1 MYGRAY
7 TMNLMS
13 KIYIFFVVFLVL
25 FSTSYSKTNTI
36 TYTCKGL
43 SNFEIIGSPGVK
55 EEMKEVTYDFIN
67 GALQDLNN
75 IECNWNDNIITCES
89 TFLNFRKLSV
99 DQKSL
104 KVTDFISGNKG
115 FGQYIENFI
124 GDCKEK

>member
-43 SNFEIIGSPGVK
+43 SNFEIIGTPGVK

>member
-1 MYGRAY
+1 
-7 TMNLMS
+7 MNIMS

-43 SNFEIIGSPGVK
+43 SNFEIIGTPGVK

-75 IECNWNDNIITCES
+75 IECNWNSNTITCES
-89 TFLNFRKLSV
+89 TFLNFRKLKV
-99 DQKSL
+99 DQETL

-115 FGQYIENFI
+115 FGQYVENFTGECHI
-124 GDCKEK
+124 K

>member
-1 MYGRAY
+1 MYGGAN
-7 TMNLMS
+7 TINLMS

-43 SNFEIIGSPGVK
+43 SNFEIIGTPGVK

>member
-1 MYGRAY
+1 
-7 TMNLMS
+7 MNLMS

>member
-1 MYGRAY
+1 MYGGAN
-7 TMNLMS
+7 TINLMS

-25 FSTSYSKTNTI
+25 LSTSYSKTNTI

-43 SNFEIIGSPGVK
+43 SNFEIIGTPGVK

>member
-1 MYGRAY
+1 MYGGAN
-7 TMNLMS
+7 TINLMS

-25 FSTSYSKTNTI
+25 LSTSYSKTNTI

>member
-13 KIYIFFVVFLVL
+13 KIYIFFVIFLVL

-43 SNFEIIGSPGVK
+43 SNFEIIGTPGVK

>member
-1 MYGRAY
+1 MTKLY
-7 TMNLMS
+7 TS
-13 KIYIFFVVFLVL
+13 FFVFFILL
-25 FSTSYSKTNTI
+25 NSAYLQAKTVS
-36 TYTCKGL
+36 YTCKGL
-43 SNFEIIGSPGVK
+43 SNFEILGTPGVK

-67 GALQDLNN
+67 GSLQDLNN
-75 IECNWNDNIITCES
+75 IECNWNGSIITCES

>member
-1 MYGRAY
+1 
-7 TMNLMS
+7 MNIMS

-43 SNFEIIGSPGVK
+43 SNFEIIGTPGVK

-75 IECNWNDNIITCES
+75 IECNWNGSIITCES

>member
-1 MYGRAY
+1 
-7 TMNLMS
+7 MNIMS

-43 SNFEIIGSPGVK
+43 SNFEIIGTPGVK

>member
-7 TMNLMS
+7 TINIMS

-43 SNFEIIGSPGVK
+43 SNFEIIGTPGVK

-115 FGQYIENFI
+115 FGQYVENFT

>member
-1 MYGRAY
+1 
-7 TMNLMS
+7 MNLMS

-43 SNFEIIGSPGVK
+43 SNFEIIGTPGVK

-75 IECNWNDNIITCES
+75 IECNWSNNIITCES
-89 TFLNFRKLSV
+89 TFLNFRKLKV
-99 DQKSL
+99 DQETL

-115 FGQYIENFI
+115 FGQYAENFTGECLI
-124 GDCKEK
+124 K

>member
-43 SNFEIIGSPGVK
+43 SNFEIIGTPGVK

-89 TFLNFRKLSV
+89 NFLNFRKLSV

>member
-1 MYGRAY
+1 MYGGAN
-7 TMNLMS
+7 TINLMS

>member
-1 MYGRAY
+1 
-7 TMNLMS
+7 MNLMS

-43 SNFEIIGSPGVK
+43 SNFEIIGTPGVK

>member
-1 MYGRAY
+1 MYGGAN
-7 TMNLMS
+7 TINLMS

-43 SNFEIIGSPGVK
+43 SNFEIIGAPGVK

-75 IECNWNDNIITCES
+75 IECNWNGSIITCES

>member
-7 TMNLMS
+7 TMNIMS

-43 SNFEIIGSPGVK
+43 SNFEIIGTPGVK

>member
-1 MYGRAY
+1 MYGGAN
-7 TMNLMS
+7 TINLMS

-43 SNFEIIGSPGVK
+43 SNFEIIGAPGVK

-75 IECNWNDNIITCES
+75 IECNWWWNYWII
-89 TFLNFRKLSV
+89 F
-99 DQKSL
+99 KSYQL
-104 KVTDFISGNKG
+104 GPVLQPFKTR
-115 FGQYIENFI
+115 
-124 GDCKEK
+124 

>member
-1 MYGRAY
+1 MYGGAN
-7 TMNLMS
+7 TINLMS

-43 SNFEIIGSPGVK
+43 SNFEIIGAPGVK

-67 GALQDLNN
+67 VALQDLNN
-75 IECNWNDNIITCES
+75 IECNWNGSIITCES